1 MGEYLQIRVIA
12 QTYDEAGAE
21 KRFPKLYALAWPV
34 EPTPSEGPRG
44 LVELAGVLD
53 DRIRLGDL
61 PAPDR
66 KAMTPALEKVTAAKA
81 ALEAALGNRD
91 PQAADQASYQ
101 LEDALGELEKLA
113 PRP

>member
-1 MGEYLQIRVIA
+1 MGRYIQIRVTA
-12 QTYDEAGAE
+12 TTYDPAE
-21 KRFPKLYALAWPV
+21 TEKAFPKLYALAWPV
-34 EPTPSEGPRG
+34 EATPSVGPRG
-44 LVELAGVLD
+44 LLELAGVLD

-66 KAMTPALEKVTAAKA
+66 KAMTPGLEKVTAAKM
-81 ALEAALGNRD
+81 ALEGALGNRD